1 LPSAQ
6 HQIAAYESWAQTE
19 DWSARTAAARRAAE
33 DRFLAQAG
41 GNPKRAEAAR
51 KAHFKRMQE
60 KSIAV
65 RRAKKAARDAVKQR
79 LTELDTDDGAA

>member
-1 LPSAQ
+1 
-6 HQIAAYESWAQTE
+6 
-19 DWSARTAAARRAAE
+19 
-33 DRFLAQAG
+33 
-41 GNPKRAEAAR
+41 
-51 KAHFKRMQE
+51 MQE